1 MHWSK
6 YFLGLI
12 YGQGSTAFSL
22 TSLLRVIHTLPSLK
36 KAAVLS
42 LRSATLLNYQNSL
55 LERSKASFFCFNGI
69 GSGIDVKHG
78 LDKWPFSRDFSFWSS
93 FYVNNYIDDADV
105 QPMDRACLFNM
116 VADNKEGICI
126 YFRGREL
133 RIKVVSSNYSTVSVG
148 EGNKLLDPKTWYTIG
163 VVAVRPRFM
172 GKSSVIVYLNG
183 EIYFQGNLPF
193 VHPRTRVD
201 RCTFGENMNGKMGPT
216 LISNENSFGQR
227 RKKIET

>member
-1 MHWSK
+1 MITDIAVTTLNSETFLFSSYEFSVNSNLTIKEGLVYFH
-6 YFLGLI
+6 FLGLI

-36 KAAVLS
+36 KAAILS

-183 EIYFQGNLPF
+183 EIYF
-193 VHPRTRVD
+193 RV
-201 RCTFGENMNGKMGPT
+201 TYHLFIQE
-216 LISNENSFGQR
+216 LA
-227 RKKIET
+227 

>member
-1 MHWSK
+1 MKEYERTVKDAKFFQTRLKGGPSVQSVVRRIT
-6 YFLGLI
+6 YDNVTNELL
-12 YGQGSTAFSL
+12 QD
-22 TSLLRVIHTLPSLK
+22 TSDKNII
-36 KAAVLS
+36 
-42 LRSATLLNYQNSL
+42 NSPNTPVP
-55 LERSKASFFCFNGI
+55 CPG
-69 GSGIDVKHG
+69 
-78 LDKWPFSRDFSFWSS
+78 P
-93 FYVNNYIDDADV
+93 
-105 QPMDRACLFNM
+105 
-116 VADNKEGICI
+116 
-126 YFRGREL
+126 REL

-216 LISNENSFGQR
+216 LISNENTIMKNLMHKFHRNPSR
-227 RKKIET
+227 VYV